1 MCFTLSGLV
10 LLALAGSFGAVL
22 LAAAL
27 VGTGSSVFHPES
39 SRVARMAS
47 GGRHGLAQ
55 SIFQVGGNFGSS
67 LGPLLAA
74 VIIAPYGKG
83 NVAWF
88 VLAALLAIVV
98 LAQISRWY
106 SAQHRMNK
114 GKPKA
119 TIINPLPRNKV
130 VLAVSILLI
139 LIFSKY
145 FYMASISSY
154 YTFYLMQ
161 KFGLSIQNAQ
171 LHLFAFLFAVAAGT
185 VIGGPVGDKI
195 GRKYVIW
202 GSILGVAP
210 FTLILPYASLHWTGV
225 LTVIIGFIL
234 ASAFSAILVYAQE
247 LLPGRIGM
255 VSGLFFG
262 FAFGMGGTLTFQ
274 LASSLLQPVVGY
286 WTDKYPM
293 PWSLPIGMCFTLS
306 GLVLLA
312 LAGSFGAVL
321 LAAALVGTGSS
332 VFHPE
337 SSRVARM
344 ASGGRHGLAQSI
356 FQVGGNFGS
365 SLGPLLAA
373 VIIAPYG
380 KGNVAWFV
388 LAALLAIVVLAQ
400 ISRWYSA
407 QHRMNK
413 GKPKATIIN
422 PLPRNKVV
430 LAVSILLI
438 LIFSKYFYMASI
450 SSYYTFYLMQ
460 KFGLS
465 IQNAQLHLFAF
476 LFAVAAGTVI
486 GGPVGD
492 KIGRKYVIWGSILG
506 VAPFTLI
513 LPYASLHWTGVL
525 TVIIGFILASAFSAI
540 LVYAQELLPGRIG
553 MVSGLFFGFAF
564 GMGGLGAAVLGLI
577 ADHTS
582 IELVYK
588 ICAFLPLL
596 GMLTI
601 FLPDNRHKD

>member
-1 MCFTLSGLV
+1 MAMSEQTQPV
-10 LLALAGSFGAVL
+10 AGAAASTTKARTSFGILGAISLSHL
-22 LAAAL
+22 LNDMIQSL
-27 VGTGSSVFHPES
+27 I
-39 SRVARMAS
+39 
-47 GGRHGLAQ
+47 LA
-55 SIFQVGGNFGSS
+55 IY
-67 LGPLLAA
+67 PLL
-74 VIIAPYGKG
+74 
-83 NVAWF
+83 
-88 VLAALLAIVV
+88 
-98 LAQISRWY
+98 QSE
-106 SAQHRMNK
+106 
-114 GKPKA
+114 
-119 TIINPLPRNKV
+119 
-130 VLAVSILLI
+130 
-139 LIFSKY
+139 FSL
-145 FYMASISSY
+145 
-154 YTFYLMQ
+154 TFMQ
-161 KFGLSIQNAQ
+161 
-171 LHLFAFLFAVAAGT
+171 
-185 VIGGPVGDKI
+185 
-195 GRKYVIW
+195 
-202 GSILGVAP
+202 
-210 FTLILPYASLHWTGV
+210 
-225 LTVIIGFIL
+225 
-234 ASAFSAILVYAQE
+234 
-247 LLPGRIGM
+247 IGM
-255 VSGLFFG
+255 I
-262 FAFGMGGTLTFQ
+262 TLTFQ

-356 FQVGGNFGS
+356 FQVGGNF
-365 SLGPLLAA
+365 
-373 VIIAPYG
+373 
-380 KGNVAWFV
+380 AWFV